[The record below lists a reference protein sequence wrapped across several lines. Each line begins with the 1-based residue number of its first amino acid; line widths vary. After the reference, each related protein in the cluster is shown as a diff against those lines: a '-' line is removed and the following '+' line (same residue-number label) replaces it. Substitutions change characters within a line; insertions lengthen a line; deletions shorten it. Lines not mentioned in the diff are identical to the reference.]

1 MIKPLN
7 GNILLKKELK
17 ENKTASGIVLSQKK
31 EEEDF
36 AHVVALS
43 EDEEVKK
50 LGLKVGDKVM
60 YKSYS
65 ETKVTYEGEEYF
77 VLSYN
82 DILAVLD

>member
-7 GNILLKKELK
+7 GNLVLKKELK

-31 EEEDF
+31 EEEDL

-77 VLSYN
+77 VLSYK

>member
-1 MIKPLN
+1 MMKPLN

-77 VLSYN
+77 VLSYK